1 MTANGKPE
9 MPKLRPVEVAQAVL
23 DGRPAVALLDP
34 LRIAEGPVVVAR
46 ETAFLLQY
54 FDGEHSLRD
63 IQVEYT
69 RRVGTLLFTDQLER
83 LIARLDHAYLLDTP
97 RFHRRERE
105 LQEAFSR
112 SPVRPAILAG
122 TGYAAETHALRGQIA
137 SYFASAGAPRRPPQ
151 SRPRGILAPH
161 IDLRQGGT
169 AFAAAY
175 AEIAPHEPPELCVI
189 LGTGHFGVDNL
200 FAGTAKAFETPLG
213 LAPTD
218 AGFVSEL
225 AGRWDRDLFADELVH
240 RTEHSIELQV
250 LFIQYLWQ
258 GAACPSIVPLLCGFS
273 HAAVTGPGDREEEA
287 AIESFIDALR
297 TTAEAYGKS
306 LLFVASADLAHIGPR
321 YGDHQPPDFA
331 DLGRITDQDQEFL
344 ALVAKMDKEGSLA
357 HVAEDDN
364 RRRICGFAPI
374 YTMLGAMDASEGE
387 LLRYEKAEMDG
398 AGSWVT
404 FASMVFR

>member
-1 MTANGKPE
+1 MNGKQE

-23 DGRPAVALLDP
+23 DGRPAIALVDP
-34 LRIAEGPVVVAR
+34 LRIAEGPVVVAG

-54 FDGEHSLRD
+54 LDGEHSLRD

-69 RRVGTLLFTDQLER
+69 RRIGTLLFTDQLER
-83 LIARLDHAYLLDTP
+83 LIAKLDHAYLLDSP

-105 LQEAFSR
+105 LQEEFRR
-112 SPVRPAILAG
+112 SPVRPPVLAG
-122 TGYAAETHALRGQIA
+122 TGYPAEADALRRQIA
-137 SYFASAGAPRRPPQ
+137 SYFAEAGTPRRPPQ

-161 IDLRQGGT
+161 IDLRRGGT

-175 AEIAPHEPPELCVI
+175 AELAEHEPPELCVI

-200 FAGTAKAFETPLG
+200 FAATAKAFETPLG
-213 LAPTD
+213 VAPTD
-218 AGFVSEL
+218 ADFVDEL
-225 AGRWDRDLFADELVH
+225 AGRWHRDLFADELVH

-250 LFIQYLWQ
+250 LFIQYLWK
-258 GAACPSIVPLLCGFS
+258 GAACPSIAPLLCGFT
-273 HAAVTGPGDREEEA
+273 HASVSGAGDREERA
-287 AIESFIDALR
+287 AIEAFIEALG
-297 TTAEAYGKS
+297 TTAKACGRS
-306 LLFVASADLAHIGPR
+306 VLFVASADLAHIGPR
-321 YGDHQPPDFA
+321 YGDPRPPDFA
-331 DLGRITDQDQEFL
+331 DLGRITDQDREFL
-344 ALVAKMDKEGSLA
+344 ALLGKMDLKGSLA

-387 LLRYEKAEMDG
+387 LLRYDKTDMDG

-404 FASMVFR
+404 FAGMAFR